1 MTGGGKCC
9 TTFLKVFTN
18 RLSSKLLKEAWVLL
32 CLALH
37 LHRNMESGMIWQ
49 GIYSLSERERIG
61 KLLSIRRWNLR
72 TIHHQFLL
80 GNSLPRQLQ
89 TFIRLK
95 CRSIVEVACGEVR
108 SLA

>member
-1 MTGGGKCC
+1 VTGGGKCC

-37 LHRNMESGMIWQ
+37 LHRNMESGMVWQ

-61 KLLSIRRWNLR
+61 KVLSVRTWNLR
-72 TIHHQFLL
+72 TVHINSL

-89 TFIRLK
+89 TFIRLI